1 MEYSVQLPEKQTIA
15 DHLAGMIPFRTI
27 AFRDQ
32 SKTEAAPFEGL
43 HAYLQKTYP
52 LVHASLQRTVIGA
65 YSLLYH
71 WKGTGESAE
80 KPILLMAHQDVV
92 PVPEETLDQWHYPPF
107 EGIQAEG
114 MVWGRGSLDCKN
126 MLCCELEAIEA
137 LLNQG
142 YTPKRDIYLA
152 FGHDEESGGFN
163 GMTAVA
169 AYLEEQGVML
179 DLVLDEGPGYV
190 AGEERNCPGQALA
203 EIGVFE
209 KGYVDLQLT
218 VRSAGGHASR
228 PEPHT
233 ALGILAQAINALEE
247 NPFPLSVPQPV
258 QWQYQALLPYLEE
271 GAMKENVKNMKKDP
285 MALAQYLSQTPR
297 GNAMVRTTTAPTMAQ
312 ASQRPNVLPLQAQA
326 TVNFRLNPDTPCKDL
341 MAHCE
346 KAIGNSSVE
355 KTMLRGEE
363 PSRITPIDSDAYRL
377 LCQTI
382 QALRADCI
390 PVPVPV
396 LGATDSRKFE
406 AICAHIF
413 RFTPLYTP
421 GLAHTV
427 HGINEAMPVD
437 SLQEGVQFFVS
448 LIQRLNA

>member
-71 WKGTGESAE
+71 WKGTGKSAE

-169 AYLEEQGVML
+169 AYLKEQGVMW
-179 DLVLDEGPGYV
+179 
-190 AGEERNCPGQALA
+190 
-203 EIGVFE
+203 I
-209 KGYVDLQLT
+209 
-218 VRSAGGHASR
+218 
-228 PEPHT
+228 
-233 ALGILAQAINALEE
+233 
-247 NPFPLSVPQPV
+247 
-258 QWQYQALLPYLEE
+258 
-271 GAMKENVKNMKKDP
+271 
-285 MALAQYLSQTPR
+285 
-297 GNAMVRTTTAPTMAQ
+297 
-312 ASQRPNVLPLQAQA
+312 
-326 TVNFRLNPDTPCKDL
+326 
-341 MAHCE
+341 
-346 KAIGNSSVE
+346 
-355 KTMLRGEE
+355 
-363 PSRITPIDSDAYRL
+363 
-377 LCQTI
+377 
-382 QALRADCI
+382 
-390 PVPVPV
+390 
-396 LGATDSRKFE
+396 
-406 AICAHIF
+406 
-413 RFTPLYTP
+413 
-421 GLAHTV
+421 
-427 HGINEAMPVD
+427 
-437 SLQEGVQFFVS
+437 
-448 LIQRLNA
+448 